1 MIQHIFQ
8 IFCFKSIKF
17 GNSLEKILKNKDKF
31 NQILDK
37 NYYLNISKN
46 IVDDENCEKYLC
58 PYDFDIIRR
67 TTYIKFLQFLNL
79 NIEEMNEYEVDL
91 GFYKGNVVLKPKTN
105 AFFKK
110 YNNEL
115 AYLSYIYQVNFKNK
129 NFIYKP
135 KFIYEYYHENERNN
149 HFKKII
155 KGKYFHKSNLI
166 DIGIYVFKII
176 NIDDDNFYN
185 NANDRQIITP
195 LSTANNGN
203 NESKLNKF
211 ISYAIILYNEYS
223 KIKKIKNGN
232 NKSIFELFLFKQ
244 KEESHFFLVNNEY
257 IEKIE
262 SILNFNKIKG
272 IIEKYNMININL
284 SIKDDYNN
292 NNEINKIKSIL
303 NINSFNY
310 EKYIDESY
318 IENKLNDNNLYKLP
332 IKEHNSVLD
341 LLFYFYNCKIINAE
355 ILNILKDIDK
365 NNNNLDYL
373 KCDFSENKL
382 IANYN
387 NIILNLGFIDNNLIY
402 IVENIIYSNNQY
414 DIAKISEYIKEK
426 GYNWFTKKKSNDNLI
441 EFVIDIENNLKV
453 NARIENLF
461 EQRDEPQ
468 ISNKLKTLIFLSIYS
483 YSNNFNYNNN
493 SYEKGFLMNRNW
505 LKEYEYEEINC
516 LIDNYYDII
525 LDKVKKIKKNNKYEL
540 EEINDIINKLDIQ
553 TLLKID
559 KKIKQKTINLELD
572 AEIDV
577 LKFNEDE
584 NIYIYK
590 NFFYVNYK
598 IMDIFKK
605 YFDYSFNCKDISY
618 LNFQNNDFISMTH
631 FSQFTIYIG
640 KINKKNFVYNI
651 NYILKFT
658 NYYDYIQQ
666 QKLLSKININDYFEN
681 RIVFNNNKTNDF
693 ISPII
698 FDNKIIGICYKYE
711 EGINYNLC
719 LNYYN
724 LLNNDKLTDSIF
736 IIFN

>member
-1 MIQHIFQ
+1 
-8 IFCFKSIKF
+8 
-17 GNSLEKILKNKDKF
+17 
-31 NQILDK
+31 
-37 NYYLNISKN
+37 
-46 IVDDENCEKYLC
+46 
-58 PYDFDIIRR
+58 
-67 TTYIKFLQFLNL
+67 
-79 NIEEMNEYEVDL
+79 
-91 GFYKGNVVLKPKTN
+91 
-105 AFFKK
+105 
-110 YNNEL
+110 
-115 AYLSYIYQVNFKNK
+115 
-129 NFIYKP
+129 
-135 KFIYEYYHENERNN
+135 
-149 HFKKII
+149 
-155 KGKYFHKSNLI
+155 
-166 DIGIYVFKII
+166 
-176 NIDDDNFYN
+176 
-185 NANDRQIITP
+185 
-195 LSTANNGN
+195 
-203 NESKLNKF
+203 
-211 ISYAIILYNEYS
+211 
-223 KIKKIKNGN
+223 
-232 NKSIFELFLFKQ
+232 
-244 KEESHFFLVNNEY
+244 
-257 IEKIE
+257 
-262 SILNFNKIKG
+262 
-272 IIEKYNMININL
+272 
-284 SIKDDYNN
+284 
-292 NNEINKIKSIL
+292 
-303 NINSFNY
+303 
-310 EKYIDESY
+310 
-318 IENKLNDNNLYKLP
+318 
-332 IKEHNSVLD
+332 
-341 LLFYFYNCKIINAE
+341 
-355 ILNILKDIDK
+355 
-365 NNNNLDYL
+365 
-373 KCDFSENKL
+373 
-382 IANYN
+382 
-387 NIILNLGFIDNNLIY
+387 
-402 IVENIIYSNNQY
+402 
-414 DIAKISEYIKEK
+414 
-426 GYNWFTKKKSNDNLI
+426 
-441 EFVIDIENNLKV
+441 
-453 NARIENLF
+453 
-461 EQRDEPQ
+461 
-468 ISNKLKTLIFLSIYS
+468 
-483 YSNNFNYNNN
+483 
-493 SYEKGFLMNRNW
+493 MNRNW